1 MVLKRTWLFGGL
13 LWKLI
18 YISKIKPS
26 IYEIYFFLVSLVH
39 HTLRHQ
45 VKLVIIKRG
54 FSLSQLL
61 KNSSNITALCSN
73 KKKTCRFFFS
83 SPKYEPGYF
92 SSEIVHQKSPVE
104 CDPRPL
110 ERTGALPSASARARE
125 RSPFCSERKGASY
138 LQTVT
143 KKGVIT
149 QISMTRTEAVW
160 SPRSWVGRRRCG
172 RCVSTGKVQVGKKPD
187 GCTSVCSAL
196 PGKGKAGK
204 ETCFVSL
211 LCRHYPRVQAA
222 RWKMTAL
229 GCPAPGATV
238 LPHAPSQ
245 SLPAAGTS
253 PRARVPAKLPSHGA
267 ASHGHITREISFPWK
282 KKEYIR
288 HKVLQSYTHV
298 QTHTSANCCHKENYF
313 WLMGKES

>member
-1 MVLKRTWLFGGL
+1 M
-13 LWKLI
+13 I
-18 YISKIKPS
+18 P
-26 IYEIYFFLVSLVH
+26 
-39 HTLRHQ
+39 RHW
-45 VKLVIIKRG
+45 
-54 FSLSQLL
+54 
-61 KNSSNITALCSN
+61 
-73 KKKTCRFFFS
+73 
-83 SPKYEPGYF
+83 
-92 SSEIVHQKSPVE
+92 SE
-104 CDPRPL
+104 
-110 ERTGALPSASARARE
+110 RARCHPPQRE
-125 RSPFCSERKGASY
+125 QESTSPFCSERKGASY
-138 LQTVT
+138 LQNVT

-196 PGKGKAGK
+196 PGKGMAVK

-267 ASHGHITREISFPWK
+267 ASHGHITREISFP
-282 KKEYIR
+282 
-288 HKVLQSYTHV
+288 
-298 QTHTSANCCHKENYF
+298 
-313 WLMGKES
+313 